1 MGKFINLN
9 LHHLLIFYFVAS
21 ERSFSEASQ
30 KLFMT
35 QPGVS
40 FCVKSLERGVG
51 AKLLHVRKKRVYL
64 TTVGE
69 TLFRY
74 AKVIREQAKE
84 AEKFI
89 EGIGEDML
97 SVGTSLTFS
106 SITASVASIFE
117 ELFPEVNLSVAN
129 APSFEVIEKLLD
141 FQYDIA
147 VVFNMD
153 YSTSK
158 LEAIRVS
165 EGENLVLV
173 AAPSH
178 PIFGE
183 KELRLADIYNYP
195 LVLGPPKSATRR
207 ILLQKFIDI
216 GLGEPP
222 IRIEINHVAS
232 AKKLVEEGRGIDI
245 MHRSNIEM
253 ELAEGKLKILPV
265 VAPIKVGV
273 NVLFHRDIPL
283 NRVQKKFIQLAKE
296 AFKES

>member
-21 ERSFSEASQ
+21 ERSFSKASQ

-40 FCVKSLERGVG
+40 FCVKSLERSVG
-51 AKLLHVRKKRVYL
+51 AKLLHVKKKRVYL

-89 EGIGEDML
+89 EGIGEDTL

-106 SITASVASIFE
+106 SIIASVASIFE
-117 ELFPEVNLSVAN
+117 ELSPEVNLSVAN

-147 VVFNMD
+147 IVFNMD
-153 YSTSK
+153 YSTPK

-165 EGENLVLV
+165 EGENLVLI
-173 AAPSH
+173 AAPSN

-265 VAPIKVGV
+265 ADPIKVGV
-273 NVLFHRDIPL
+273 NVLFHKDIPL
-283 NRVQKKFIQLAKE
+283 NRVQKKFIQLVEE